1 MLRPAQWNVRSIFGR
16 RSTSF
21 FSGNNV
27 AIMILRTIDE
37 LHQGA
42 ASARTVIVGGGTL
55 GLYVASELVK
65 RSHEVVVVESGGQ
78 ALADFEPASYASIG
92 KPYDGLRLG
101 RARNL
106 GGTSNLW
113 GGQLVEFQSVDF
125 AGRDWLPD
133 SKWPLVYN
141 EIARYH
147 ERTYANLGISAE
159 FLDDQ
164 SVFRRAGGAMPAF
177 TEGVEI
183 FLTRWLQVPS
193 FSVAYAE
200 QINTAEGLQVLLNHT
215 ATGFTA
221 ANGQITSVQVVDAAG
236 RRSQIPGRCFI
247 LAAGTIEISRLLLHA
262 AATPGWDCPW
272 RDNRNLGAYFQDHPV
287 GRVAAVD
294 VLDRKRFFNTFS
306 TIVQSRH
313 KFQPKLRMQESELQR
328 TRILNAH
335 GMMSFE
341 SSISENLVFLKQFLK
356 AALYSRRISGL
367 ADLSRNVRA
376 CGKHLLPLM
385 WKYVVNNRI
394 FVPSTSKIS
403 FNVQCEQMPLRD
415 SRISID
421 SSVTDASG
429 LPKVVVDWRLGS
441 EELTSIREFAM
452 RCHRALNNAGLAR
465 LRILEDLE
473 QMQPRF
479 LESLHD
485 NYHHVGGA
493 RMGETEA
500 DGVVD
505 CNLCVFGTTNLYVA
519 GAAAFRT
526 TSNANTTFNA
536 LALATRLVE
545 HLVSRSPAS
554 IPVQGTSDPRSPRLG

>member
-1 MLRPAQWNVRSIFGR
+1 
-16 RSTSF
+16 
-21 FSGNNV
+21 
-27 AIMILRTIDE
+27 MILNTIDE
-37 LHQGA
+37 LPQDA
-42 ASARTVIVGGGTL
+42 ASARTVVVGGGTL
-55 GLYVASELVK
+55 GLYVACELVK
-65 RSHEVVVVESGGQ
+65 RGHEVVVVEAGGQ
-78 ALADFEPASYASIG
+78 ALADFEPSSCASIG
-92 KPYDGLRLG
+92 KAHDGLRLG

-113 GGQLVEFQSVDF
+113 GGQLVEFQPVDF
-125 AGRDWLPD
+125 AGRDWLAD
-133 SKWPLVYN
+133 SKWPVAYS
-141 EIARYH
+141 EIARYY
-147 ERTYANLGISAE
+147 ERTYANLGIGAD
-159 FLDDQ
+159 FMDDQ
-164 SVFRRAGGAMPAF
+164 SVFRRAGGGMPAF

-200 QINTAEGLQVLLNHT
+200 QIKNSEHLQVLLNHT

-221 ANGQITSVQVVDAAG
+221 VNGQITSMRVVDAAG

-262 AATPGWDCPW
+262 AATPGWECPW
-272 RDNRNLGAYFQDHPV
+272 RDNRNIGAYFQDHPV
-287 GRVAAVD
+287 GRVATVD

-313 KFQPKLRMQESELQR
+313 KFQPKLRMHDSELQR

-367 ADLSRNVRA
+367 ADLARNLRA

-394 FVPSTSKIS
+394 FLPSTSKIS
-403 FNVQCEQMPLRD
+403 FNVQSEQMPLRD
-415 SRISID
+415 SRISVD
-421 SSVTDASG
+421 PSVIDASG
-429 LPKVVVDWRLGS
+429 LPKVVLDWRLGS
-441 EELTSIREFAM
+441 EELTSIREFTL
-452 RCHRALNNAGLAR
+452 RCHKALNDAGLAR

-473 QMQPRF
+473 AHNPGF
-479 LESLHD
+479 VKSLHD

-493 RMGETEA
+493 RMGETEV

-505 CNLCVFGTTNLYVA
+505 RNLRVFGTTNLYVA
-519 GAAAFRT
+519 GAATFRT

-545 HLVSRSPAS
+545 HLVSSPRAS
-554 IPVQGTSDPRSPRLG
+554 IPIQGTTDPRSLR